1 MSKAR
6 VDQYIQ
12 KHDQWKEALSLLRSL
27 IHQSELEEEVKWGGP
42 AYTFQKK
49 NVIGIGAFKNY
60 VALWFFQ
67 GSFLKDEQQK
77 LFNAQEGKTKALR
90 QWRFNSIEEV
100 EASKVLIQQYIEEAI
115 QNQKEGKVLKIER
128 RKNTEVLIPPL
139 LLEYFNQ
146 HPKVVEQFN
155 TFSPSKQREYAE
167 YISEAK
173 REATKLKRI
182 EKISALILEG
192 KGLHDQYKK

>member
-1 MSKAR
+1 MSKEM
-6 VDQYIQ
+6 VDQYIR
-12 KHDQWKEALSLLRSL
+12 KHSQWEKALNMLRDL
-27 IHQSELEEEVKWGGP
+27 IHQSELKEEVKWGGP
-42 AYTFQKK
+42 AYTLQKK

-67 GSFLKDEQQK
+67 GNFLKDEQKK
-77 LFNAQEGKTKALR
+77 LVNAQEGKTKALR
-90 QWRFNSIEEV
+90 QWRFSSIEEI
-100 EASKVLIQQYIEEAI
+100 ENDKAIIQQYIQEAI
-115 QNQKEGKVLKIER
+115 DNQKAGKVVKVER
-128 RKNTEVLIPPL
+128 RKDNTVIIPPL

-146 HPKVVEQFN
+146 HPKTLQQFN

-173 REATKLKRI
+173 RESTQRKRI
-182 EKISALILEG
+182 EKIALLILAG